1 MESHSYPSPVEM
13 PPSGADRPWDGLLR
27 DSADLPGST
36 QRAVHADGP
45 VLAALRRRPVRQ
57 GIIVPMAESVSV
69 GTLTGLVDLYKA
81 DLDGAKSESDEGIAI
96 HVVSHECVRVIALRT
111 NTWAKRRIY
120 ITAEH
125 EGGKAFSFGQWLS
138 PEQFII
144 GLQSM
149 FYPTDDQK
157 ELLSV
162 CSTISAETLSISEDD
177 GVTQKATVGRSVAF
191 KENKKIKPI
200 VSLQPYRTFSDIEQP
215 ASNFLFRL
223 HQSQDG
229 KTVQCMLTEADGG
242 VWKQVAMQ
250 SIKTWFEQQHL
261 GLPIIA

>member
-1 MESHSYPSPVEM
+1 MLTEFLDRLLELQRPETVEVHGRVYSTLGLNPV
-13 PPSGADRPWDGLLR
+13 G
-27 DSADLPGST
+27 
-36 QRAVHADGP
+36 Q
-45 VLAALRRRPVRQ
+45 
-57 GIIVPMAESVSV
+57 PMAEPVGV
-69 GTLTGLVDLYKA
+69 GTLTGLVDLYRS
-81 DLDGAKSESDEGIAI
+81 DLDNVRQQEVAI
-96 HVVSHECVRVIALRT
+96 HVLSHECVRLIELGV
-111 NTWAKRRIY
+111 NPWGKRRVY
-120 ITAEH
+120 VSAVH
-125 EGGKAFSFGQWLS
+125 EGGKAFSFGQWMS

-177 GVTQKATVGRSVAF
+177 GVTQKATVGKSVAF
-191 KENKKIKPI
+191 KENKKIRPI

-223 HQSQDG
+223 HQSNDG
-229 KTVQCMLTEADGG
+229 KSVQCMLTEADGG

-250 SIKTWFEQQHL
+250 SIKDWFEQQQL

>member
-1 MESHSYPSPVEM
+1 MLKEFL
-13 PPSGADRPWDGLLR
+13 DRLLELKRPETVTVAGRMYSTVGL
-27 DSADLPGST
+27 T
-36 QRAVHADGP
+36 AVNE
-45 VLAALRRRPVRQ
+45 
-57 GIIVPMAESVSV
+57 PMADAVPVS
-69 GTLTGLVDLYKA
+69 TLTGLVDLYQS
-81 DLDGAKSESDEGIAI
+81 DLDGVKKQGVAI
-96 HVVSHECVRVIALRT
+96 HVLSHECVRLISLDA
-111 NTWAKRRIY
+111 NTWGKRLAY
-120 ITAEH
+120 VSACH
-125 EGGKAFSFGQWLS
+125 EGGRSFAFGQWMS

-177 GVTQKATVGRSVAF
+177 GVTQKAAVGKSVAF

-223 HQSQDG
+223 HQSTDG
-229 KTVQCMLTEADGG
+229 KSVQCMLVEADGG

-250 SIKTWFEQQHL
+250 SIKDWFERQ
-261 GLPIIA
+261 GLNVPIIA

>member
-1 MESHSYPSPVEM
+1 MLTEFLDQLLELQRPETVEVHGRVYSTLGLNPV
-13 PPSGADRPWDGLLR
+13 G
-27 DSADLPGST
+27 
-36 QRAVHADGP
+36 Q
-45 VLAALRRRPVRQ
+45 
-57 GIIVPMAESVSV
+57 PMAEAVQVS
-69 GTLTGLVDLYKA
+69 TLTGLVDLYQA
-81 DLDGAKSESDEGIAI
+81 DLDNAKQQDVAI
-96 HVVSHECVRVIALRT
+96 HVLSYECVRLIELGV
-111 NTWAKRRIY
+111 NTWAKRRVY
-120 ITAEH
+120 VLACH
-125 EGGKAFSFGQWLS
+125 EGGKNFSFGQWLS

-177 GVTQKATVGRSVAF
+177 GVTQKATVGKSVAF
-191 KENKKIKPI
+191 KENKKIRPI

-223 HQSQDG
+223 HQSNDG
-229 KTVQCMLTEADGG
+229 KSVQCMLTEADGG

-250 SIKTWFEQQHL
+250 SIKDWFEQQQL
-261 GLPIIA
+261 GLPIIC

>member
-1 MESHSYPSPVEM
+1 MLKEFLNQLLALQRPEVVDVE
-13 PPSGADRPWDGLLR
+13 GRKY
-27 DSADLPGST
+27 ST
-36 QRAVHADGP
+36 QGLTAVG
-45 VLAALRRRPVRQ
+45 L
-57 GIIVPMAESVSV
+57 PMAEPVPV
-69 GTLTGLVDLYKA
+69 GTLTGLVDLYQS
-81 DLDGAKSESDEGIAI
+81 DLDGVKDQGVAI
-96 HVVSHECVRVIALRT
+96 HVQSHECVRLIELDT
-111 NTWAKRRIY
+111 NTWAKRRVY
-120 ITAEH
+120 ISACH
-125 EGGKAFSFGQWLS
+125 EGGKAFPFGQWLS

-157 ELLSV
+157 ELLAV

-215 ASNFLFRL
+215 SSNFLFRL
-223 HQSQDG
+223 HQGNDG
-229 KTVQCMLTEADGG
+229 KSVQCMLTEADGG

-250 SIKTWFEQQHL
+250 SIKAWFEQKGL
-261 GLPIIA
+261 ELPIIA

>member
-1 MESHSYPSPVEM
+1 MLTELLDRLLELKRPETVEVHGRVYSPL
-13 PPSGADRPWDGLLR
+13 GLN
-27 DSADLPGST
+27 AIGE
-36 QRAVHADGP
+36 
-45 VLAALRRRPVRQ
+45 
-57 GIIVPMAESVSV
+57 PMAEAVQV
-69 GTLTGLVDLYKA
+69 GTLTGLVDLYQA
-81 DLDGAKSESDEGIAI
+81 DLDNAKKQDVAI
-96 HVVSHECVRVIALRT
+96 HVLAHDHVRLIELGA
-111 NTWAKRRIY
+111 NIWGKRRVY
-120 ITAEH
+120 VSACH
-125 EGGKAFSFGQWLS
+125 EGGRTFSFGQWLS

-223 HQSQDG
+223 HQGHDG
-229 KTVQCMLTEADGG
+229 KSVQCMLTEADGG

-250 SIKTWFEQQHL
+250 SIKDWFEGKHL